1 MVLLNHAGPP
11 PMAFKHL
18 TLHLLEELLD
28 VRETPSHELLLR
40 LLMHVIELC
49 PECRLEYDL
58 AAEALQLRYRDR
70 YSEEAAMIV
79 ARMLKLGVN
88 FTRLRSEADEEH
100 RRLLLLEPSE
110 RTVRISRA
118 LSRYRSPFLVDT
130 LLSHSRGLLTTDP
143 HEAYEWAES
152 AHAVALRVPQD
163 LFGASWAMTS
173 LALAKAHRG
182 NALRVQGE
190 YLRASPLLEAA
201 LALFKSEGDGDP
213 LVMAEIV
220 ALLATLRMDQ
230 RRHVEAERLLDRAE
244 RLYIEVDDPVL
255 RAKILLKRAHLYA
268 EMGRGGEAIAFT
280 KDAMQTFA
288 AKEERRL
295 YLLAVQH
302 LGHFLRDAGR
312 FEEARD
318 VLTAHTEYYQALIE
332 PLLNL
337 RLAWL
342 SSTIAHGLGQL
353 TEAASSL
360 AAVRERFLVEG
371 LAYDAALAG
380 LDLALV
386 LLDQGETAEIQRLA
400 EEIVPVFLAQDVGRE
415 AIATLMLFQEAAR
428 QQRVTRE
435 LLRDLWTSLRRHR
448 C

>member
-1 MVLLNHAGPP
+1 
-11 PMAFKHL
+11 
-18 TLHLLEELLD
+18 
-28 VRETPSHELLLR
+28 
-40 LLMHVIELC
+40 
-49 PECRLEYDL
+49 
-58 AAEALQLRYRDR
+58 
-70 YSEEAAMIV
+70 
-79 ARMLKLGVN
+79 
-88 FTRLRSEADEEH
+88 
-100 RRLLLLEPSE
+100 
-110 RTVRISRA
+110 
-118 LSRYRSPFLVDT
+118 
-130 LLSHSRGLLTTDP
+130 
-143 HEAYEWAES
+143 
-152 AHAVALRVPQD
+152 
-163 LFGASWAMTS
+163 
-173 LALAKAHRG
+173 
-182 NALRVQGE
+182 
-190 YLRASPLLEAA
+190 
-201 LALFKSEGDGDP
+201 
-213 LVMAEIV
+213 
-220 ALLATLRMDQ
+220 
-230 RRHVEAERLLDRAE
+230 
-244 RLYIEVDDPVL
+244 
-255 RAKILLKRAHLYA
+255 
-268 EMGRGGEAIAFT
+268 MGRGGEAIAFT